1 MCLPA
6 LPAIGLATVAAT
18 NTAAVAL
25 ASAGLTYYGQTQSV
39 RAAQAATDANAAAAA
54 SSAASQYRGVIVQ
67 QLQEEDAAAQEIDRV
82 EREALKA
89 ESSAALAGIESGAG
103 GGALADQMRNF
114 RGAALSY
121 QTAVKRNLGYSRAN
135 TAMTLDAIGLE
146 ARNRVSTYRPDYQ
159 RPSLLQFG
167 LSTAG
172 GFLDASR
179 FTAPNRSVA

>member
-6 LPAIGLATVAAT
+6 LPVIAISAAQASAATLAVAA
-18 NTAAVAL
+18 
-25 ASAGLTYYGQTQSV
+25 ASAGLTYYGQMQSV

-103 GGALADQMRNF
+103 GSDAKLPR
-114 RGAALSY
+114 RGAVVSDGGEAKPWLLAREHGDDAGRDWPGGSEPG
-121 QTAVKRNLGYSRAN
+121 QHLPPGLPASVAVAVR
-135 TAMTLDAIGLE
+135 TLDGW
-146 ARNRVSTYRPDYQ
+146 RVPGRLAVHGPESERCV
-159 RPSLLQFG
+159 SG
-167 LSTAG
+167 H
-172 GFLDASR
+172 
-179 FTAPNRSVA
+179 